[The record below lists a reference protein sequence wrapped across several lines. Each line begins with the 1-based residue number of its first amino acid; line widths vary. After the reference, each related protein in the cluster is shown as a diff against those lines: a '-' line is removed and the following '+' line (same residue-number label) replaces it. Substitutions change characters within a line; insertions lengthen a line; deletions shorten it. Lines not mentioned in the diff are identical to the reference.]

1 MISCYLAAPQDLH
14 QYPHGPR
21 VDIIS
26 HHSQG
31 CRYVGPSIADHVTS
45 GNGVA
50 AAKGE
55 PLFKNNW
62 NPAPNTEWKLET
74 AKNSEHTGD
83 SNAARKDVQMRQGL
97 SHQTVQ
103 SVRCGHDVLERI
115 GS

>member
-1 MISCYLAAPQDLH
+1 MAP
-14 QYPHGPR
+14 G

-31 CRYVGPSIADHVTS
+31 CRCVGPSIADHVTS
-45 GNGVA
+45 ENGIG

-55 PLFKNNW
+55 PVSKNTW
-62 NPAPNTEWKLET
+62 NPAPHTEWQLET

-103 SVRCGHDVLERI
+103 SVRG
-115 GS
+115 GA